1 MTYPAIDRSPFED
14 TCRIAFATVSL
25 FFGEGVGFDRNNCK
39 RIGWLLLANTTG
51 VNGSWGVG
59 SDKTQD
65 PLPPEPAYIIY
76 MANTARLGRHITKD
90 DVLLV
95 DRRRIEPQ
103 F

>member
-1 MTYPAIDRSPFED
+1 V
-14 TCRIAFATVSL
+14 AF
-25 FFGEGVGFDRNNCK
+25 VGQYY
-39 RIGWLLLANTTG
+39 
-51 VNGSWGVG
+51 GSERKLGVG
-59 SDKTQD
+59 SDETQD